1 MAKKLR
7 EKPAPEIIS
16 GLHLQEMAYGGEVVA
31 RLPAARPIPAE
42 KTGIPT
48 TDLLGGQ
55 EEGDYQPVH
64 EPVDTELAP
73 PAVLPGSQVVF
84 VTGGLPG
91 EVVEAQLYRRKKS
104 FIKANVRQVEQASP
118 DRREAPC
125 PYFGVD
131 KWPNCGGCQWQHA
144 DYAAQLNYKHNIL
157 RDQLIRLG
165 GFVDREPPLL
175 PPLAAISPWGY
186 RNNVEFQLDE
196 QEGRPC
202 FHRQNSIRLVPVQSC
217 HIAHPLI
224 TLAIEPLTAA
234 LQKHLPKRVHQVTIR
249 VGAVSQ
255 DAPVSAEEITALA
268 SYSDNPVAKLA
279 ALERFLAVGPLELA
293 LQKPRPAML
302 LILRMLGEWQKAD
315 LQPFLEELQASLDRY
330 VEITVL
336 GEGRKRR
343 LEDLGGPPFLTE
355 ALDGVTYRIPPLAF
369 FQSNSPMAIELVR
382 EALGAFDE
390 AGLNLRGKKMLDIYC
405 GVGTFALQMARRG
418 AKVLGIEEYS
428 GAVEGAVENAR
439 LNGLEEHCRFVAA
452 KAEDYILEL
461 EAAGER
467 YDGALVDPPRR
478 GCDPALLQSLLK
490 TRPSV
495 LVYVSCDPSTL
506 ARDLKILS
514 EGYELVRCRAV
525 DMFPQTYHMESVSL
539 LRAK

>member
-7 EKPAPEIIS
+7 EKPAPEIVS
-16 GLHLQEMAYGGEVVA
+16 NLRLQEMAYGGEVVA
-31 RLPAARPIPAE
+31 RLPVKTADVTEETPA
-42 KTGIPT
+42 
-48 TDLLGGQ
+48 DLQDAQ
-55 EEGDYQPVH
+55 EEGDFQPVL
-64 EPVDTELAP
+64 EPVETELVVAP
-73 PAVLPGSQVVF
+73 TVGGSQVVF

-91 EVVEAQLYRRKKS
+91 ELVEVQLYRRKKS
-104 FIKANVRQVEQASP
+104 FIKANVRKVEQASP

-125 PYFGVD
+125 PHFGVD

-144 DYAAQLNYKHNIL
+144 NYTAQLNYKHNIL

-175 PPLAAISPWGY
+175 PPLAAISQWGY
-186 RNNVEFQLDE
+186 RNNIEFQVDE
-196 QEGRPC
+196 HDGRPS

-224 TLAIEPLTAA
+224 TLMIDPLTVA

-249 VGAVSQ
+249 VGAVSG
-255 DAPVSAEEITALA
+255 DTPISAEEITALA

-279 ALERFLAVGPLELA
+279 ALERFLAVAPLEMA

-302 LILRMLGEWQKAD
+302 LILRMLKEWQKAD
-315 LQPFLEELQASLDRY
+315 LEPFLEELQGSLDRY
-330 VEITVL
+330 VELTVI

-343 LEDLGGPPFLTE
+343 LEDVGGPPFLTE
-355 ALDGVTYRIPPLAF
+355 VLDGVTYRIPPLAF
-369 FQSNSPMAIELVR
+369 FQSNSPMAVELVR
-382 EALGAFDE
+382 EAIGAFDE
-390 AGLNLRGKKMLDIYC
+390 AELNLRGKKLLDIYC

-418 AKVLGIEEYS
+418 AKVLGIEEYA
-428 GAVEGAVENAR
+428 GAVEGAAENAR
-439 LNGLEEHCRFVAA
+439 LNNLEDHCRFMAA
-452 KAEDYILEL
+452 KAEEYILEL
-461 EAAGER
+461 EASGER

-490 TRPSV
+490 TRPPV

>member
-7 EKPAPEIIS
+7 EKPAPEIVS
-16 GLHLQEMAYGGEVVA
+16 GLRLQEMAYGGEVVA
-31 RLPAARPIPAE
+31 RLPEKSTGEVAE
-42 KTGIPT
+42 TSIGLQ
-48 TDLLGGQ
+48 DEQ
-55 EEGDYQPVH
+55 EEGDFQLVN
-64 EPVDTELAP
+64 EPVETEIVQP
-73 PAVLPGSQVVF
+73 PTVAGSQVVF

-91 EVVEAQLYRRKKS
+91 ELVEVQLYRRKKS
-104 FIKANVRQVEQASP
+104 FIKANVRVVEEASS
-118 DRREAPC
+118 DRVEAPC

-144 DYAAQLNYKHNIL
+144 NYAAQLNYKHNIL
-157 RDQLIRLG
+157 RDQLVRLG

-175 PPLAAISPWGY
+175 PPLAAVSPWGY
-186 RNNVEFQLDE
+186 RNNIEFQVDE
-196 QEGRPC
+196 HDGRPC

-224 TLAIEPLTAA
+224 TLAVDPLTAA
-234 LQKHLPKRVHQVTIR
+234 LQKHLPRRVHQVTIR
-249 VGAVSQ
+249 VGAVSG
-255 DAPVSAEEITALA
+255 DAPISAEEITALA
-268 SYSDNPVAKLA
+268 SYSDNPIRKLA
-279 ALERFLAVGPLELA
+279 ALERFLAVTPLELA

-302 LILRMLGEWQKAD
+302 LILRMLKEWQKAD
-315 LQPFLEELQASLDRY
+315 LQPFLEELQISLDCY
-330 VEITVL
+330 VELTVI

-343 LEDLGGPPFLTE
+343 LEDVGGSPFLTE
-355 ALDGVTYRIPPLAF
+355 VLEGVTYRIPPLAF
-369 FQSNSPMAIELVR
+369 FQSNSPMAVELVR
-382 EALGAFDE
+382 EAMGAFDE
-390 AGLNLRGKKMLDIYC
+390 AGLNLRGKKVLDIYC

-418 AKVLGIEEYS
+418 AKVLGIEEYA
-428 GAVEGAVENAR
+428 GAVEGAAENAR
-439 LNGLEEHCRFVAA
+439 LNNLDDQCRFVAA
-452 KAEDYILEL
+452 KAEEYILEL
-461 EAAGER
+461 EAAGEH
-467 YDGALVDPPRR
+467 YDAALVDPPRR

-490 TRPSV
+490 TRPPV